1 MARILIADDDA
12 DLRTLF
18 GLCFLRCGHSIVV
31 ASDGVVALQ
40 CVAAHDLD
48 LLITDISMPVMDG
61 LALLRRLRAD
71 GYPTLPV
78 VVVSAHA
85 EQRAAA
91 FQAGANA
98 FLAKPVGLAQLR
110 TVVEALLTPGQPAPA
125 GSGSTI

>member
-1 MARILIADDDA
+1 MAKILIADDDA
-12 DLRTLF
+12 DIRTLF
-18 GLCFLRCGHSIVV
+18 GLCLLRRGHSIMV
-31 ASDGVVALQ
+31 ASNGAVAWQTLTAQ
-40 CVAAHDLD
+40 PLD
-48 LLITDISMPVMDG
+48 LLITDITMPVMDG

-71 GYPTLPV
+71 GHPTLPV

>member
-18 GLCFLRCGHSIVV
+18 SLSLLRSGYDITV
-31 ASDGVVALQ
+31 ADDGAVAWQKLTTQ
-40 CVAAHDLD
+40 APD
-48 LLITDISMPVMDG
+48 LLITDITMPVLDG

-71 GYPTLPV
+71 GHPTLPV

-85 EQRAAA
+85 EQHAAA
-91 FQAGANA
+91 LQAGANA

-125 GSGSTI
+125 GSGSTV